1 MDTVIDTVTDALS
14 DASELVL
21 DASFGDDNGSSGG
34 GLRKAVLGLLL
45 IGAVIGIVLWRRSQS
60 GEAEEAVEAAAGSS

>member
-1 MDTVIDTVTDALS
+1 MDTVIDTVSDALS

-21 DASFGDDNGSSGG
+21 DASFGDDNGSGG

-60 GEAEEAVEAAAGSS
+60 GEPEEVAEATAGSS